1 MKRTE
6 TVPVIGPRRPPLA
19 LVLAAGLAGLLLT
32 GCAGGESFDYT
43 AVSEIPEGPGLVS
56 GPEGELTIVKY
67 DPFSR
72 SSSSSA
78 ASTAAPA
85 PQPTVTST
93 SGITEAVTPE

>member
-6 TVPVIGPRRPPLA
+6 TVPVIGPKRSPLA
-19 LVLAAGLAGLLLT
+19 IALAAGLAGLLLT
-32 GCAGGESFDYT
+32 GCAGGDSFEYT
-43 AVSEIPEGPGLVS
+43 EISEIPEGPGLVT

-72 SSSSSA
+72 SSSNS
-78 ASTAAPA
+78 APA
-85 PQPTVTST
+85 PTPQPTVTST

>member
-6 TVPVIGPRRPPLA
+6 TIPVIGPKRSPLA
-19 LVLAAGLAGLLLT
+19 IVLAAGLAGLLLT
-32 GCAGGESFDYT
+32 GCAGGDSFEYT
-43 AVSEIPEGPGLVS
+43 EISEIPEGPGLVS

-72 SSSSSA
+72 SSSNSA
-78 ASTAAPA
+78 SAPAPA

>member
-1 MKRTE
+1 MKQTE
-6 TVPVIGPRRPPLA
+6 TMPVTGPRRFPLA
-19 LVLAAGLAGLLLT
+19 TLLAAGLAGLLLT
-32 GCAGGESFDYT
+32 GCAGGENFEYT
-43 AVSEIPEGPGLVS
+43 DISEIPEGPGLVS

-72 SSSSSA
+72 SSSNSA

-85 PQPTVTST
+85 PEPTVSST